1 MEEVIIGQ
9 DVLTLDAFDA
19 VTTRRARVSP
29 APEVKGKM
37 DQAVAILKHHLSS
50 GHRIYGVNTQYGS
63 ESGTRV
69 PPDLIRQMQ
78 VNTVLS
84 HSSGVGP
91 PVPEELV
98 RGMLL
103 VRANVLAKGCSGAP
117 YDIVERL
124 AVFLNEGIIPYVPI
138 QGSLGASG
146 DLIPGGHL
154 GLALLGEGEV
164 FFRGKLTSAS
174 KAHDALSLKPLDLGE
189 KGGLSMVNGT
199 PFMTSYGARSVL
211 RAANILRCADIAGA
225 ASLQAMLGLPS
236 QFDERLINTRPHAG
250 SQAAAA
256 NLRELSSCS
265 ELLNTNPK
273 SQVHDPYSLRCLPQ
287 VHGASR
293 DAWSYSKRTV
303 EVELNSVTDN
313 PLFFDDGS
321 CLSGGNFHGQ
331 PVALALDV
339 LAMAL
344 SEVASLSHRRVALL
358 LTAWNNP
365 RLPAKLACNPTES
378 TGLFMLGTAA
388 ASLVSE
394 NKLLS
399 APASVDSIPVDAVE
413 DHVSM
418 GALAARKADA
428 VATNV
433 EAVLGIELLCAM
445 QALDFLRPNRAS
457 PPIEAVYEM
466 VRAQVPFVE
475 HDRPLAKHIAIAQAL
490 IGSNRVVQVV
500 EDRLGHPL
508 Q

>member
-1 MEEVIIGQ
+1 MAEVVIGR
-9 DVLTLDAFDA
+9 DALSLEAFDA
-19 VTTRRARVSP
+19 VTTRRAKVLP
-29 APEVKGKM
+29 APEVKRRM
-37 DQAVAILKHHLSS
+37 DHAVAILSHHLSS
-50 GHRIYGVNTQYGS
+50 GHRIYGVNTQYGAG
-63 ESGTRV
+63 SGTQV
-69 PPDLIRQMQ
+69 PTDLIKRMQ

-98 RGMLL
+98 RGMML

-124 AVFLNEGIIPYVPI
+124 MLFLNEDVIPYVPI

-154 GLALLGEGEV
+154 GLALLGQGKV
-164 FFRGKLTSAS
+164 FFRGRLTSAS
-174 KAHDALSLKPLDLGE
+174 TAYDALQLEPVDLGE

-199 PFMTSYGARSVL
+199 PFMTSYGARTVL
-211 RAANILRCADIAGA
+211 RAANILRCADIAGG
-225 ASLQAMLGLPS
+225 ASLQALLGLPS
-236 QFDERLINTRPHAG
+236 QFDERLINTRPHVG
-250 SQAAAA
+250 CQAAAA
-256 NLRELSSCS
+256 NLRELSACS
-265 ELLNTNPK
+265 ELLNMSPK

-293 DAWSYSKRTV
+293 DAWSYAMRAI
-303 EVELNSVTDN
+303 EIELDSVTDN
-313 PLFFDDGS
+313 PLFLDDGT

-344 SEVASLSHRRVALL
+344 SELASLSHRRIVLL

-394 NKLLS
+394 NKSLS
-399 APASVDSIPVDAVE
+399 APASVDSIPVDEVE

-445 QALDFLRPNRAS
+445 QALDFLRPSHAS
-457 PPIEAVYEM
+457 LPIEAVHE
-466 VRAQVPFVE
+466 VLRAHVPFVE
-475 HDRPLAKHIAIAQAL
+475 NDRPLVEDISITQAL
-490 IGSNRVVQVV
+490 IASKRIVAVV